1 MIRLPA
7 IFKPTHETAGLDGYP
22 AIDVFG
28 DPNEPVAVDFAGTVH
43 KLSGRNPADGGTPG
57 GAYGWSI
64 YIRTANGDDH
74 YMTHFG
80 KRHVVL
86 GQRVKAGEVIGTV
99 CDSKV
104 SGKPGTS
111 HIHHGCKRAPA
122 PEPVYDVR
130 GPKGRLWVDGKSAK
144 VVNAAWP
151 GIVKRV
157 GRVEII
163 AVDTEL

>member
-7 IFKPTHETAGLDGYP
+7 AFVPTHETAGLPGYP

-28 DPNEPVAVDFAGTVH
+28 RPNESVAAPVSGTVH
-43 KLSGRNPADGGTPG
+43 RLSGHDPAQGGTPG

-64 YIRTANGDDH
+64 YLRAANGDDY

-80 KRHVVL
+80 SRSVKL
-86 GQRVKAGEVIGTV
+86 GQKVKAGQVIGTI
-99 CDSKV
+99 CDSRV

-111 HIHHGCKRAPA
+111 HIHMGCDRA
-122 PEPVYDVR
+122 ELVYDVR
-130 GPKGRLWVDGKSAK
+130 GPKGRRYVEGKPAA
-144 VVNAAWP
+144 VVNEKWP
-151 GIVKRV
+151 SIVRRV